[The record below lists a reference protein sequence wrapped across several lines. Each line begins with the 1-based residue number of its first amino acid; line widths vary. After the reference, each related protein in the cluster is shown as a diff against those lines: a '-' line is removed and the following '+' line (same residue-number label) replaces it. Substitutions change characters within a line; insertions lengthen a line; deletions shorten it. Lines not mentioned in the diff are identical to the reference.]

1 MEEKIYEGEIKGA
14 EPSKLLKETNL
25 NYMNKTICKISG
37 NLNGTGFFTKI
48 DYKNETIPVLMTNY
62 HVIDDK
68 FIEKYKQIKIYVN
81 NNEKN
86 IKIKKNSK
94 IYSSPKNKYDIIII
108 KLNEEDELNNEF
120 LELEQ
125 NIFLNNSENNY
136 KEDSIYI
143 LHFPKNG
150 VATIS
155 YGCGLEKINDYDIK
169 HLCNT
174 DFGSSGGP
182 ILNKMNNKLLGIH
195 RGYHQTKN
203 INKYNYRT
211 FLKFPLKDLKKLNE
225 KKDYTDLLSVI
236 FEKREIIEYDY
247 EFNYIITGTSF
258 TTQSEILVDY
268 RYPGCK
274 MNMGIESVNSI
285 IDI

>member
-203 INKYNYRT
+203 INKYNYGT
-211 FLKFPLKDLKKLNE
+211 FLKFPLNDLH
-225 KKDYTDLLSVI
+225 
-236 FEKREIIEYDY
+236 
-247 EFNYIITGTSF
+247 
-258 TTQSEILVDY
+258 
-268 RYPGCK
+268 
-274 MNMGIESVNSI
+274 
-285 IDI
+285 